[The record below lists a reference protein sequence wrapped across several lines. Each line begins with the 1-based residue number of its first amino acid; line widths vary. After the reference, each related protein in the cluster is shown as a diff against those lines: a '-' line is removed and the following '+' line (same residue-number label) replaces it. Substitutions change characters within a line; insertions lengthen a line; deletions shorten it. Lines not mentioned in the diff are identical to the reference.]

1 MLNVVIPIETTGL
14 QMLNKMEFC
23 PQRYLRFFYDPHKKV
38 IIYSK
43 VINSLDF
50 IMAIHIVL
58 CEVETEFINI
68 IWTKPDLKRANYN
81 KYLSHYGINL

>member
-1 MLNVVIPIETTGL
+1 VLTEYIYVFHV
-14 QMLNKMEFC
+14 
-23 PQRYLRFFYDPHKKV
+23 PHKEV

-50 IMAIHIVL
+50 IMAIHSVL

-68 IWTKPDLKRANYN
+68 IWTKSDLKRAN
-81 KYLSHYGINL
+81 